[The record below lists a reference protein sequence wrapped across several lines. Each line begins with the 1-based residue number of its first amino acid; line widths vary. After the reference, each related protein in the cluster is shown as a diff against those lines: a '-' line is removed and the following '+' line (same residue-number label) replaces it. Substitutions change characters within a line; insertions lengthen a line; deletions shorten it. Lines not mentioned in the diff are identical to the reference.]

1 MRIMIDTNVLISAFV
16 FRSGQMDFLIQRIT
30 ENHKIVISSFV
41 LDELAEVVKRK
52 FENKQRALDVFF
64 TALPYELVY
73 TPVNMEDSLFD
84 IRDKKDYPVLYSAI
98 IEDVDIFITG
108 DRNFENLDIE
118 RPQIMTA
125 SGFLEKY

>member
-16 FRSGQMDFLIQRIT
+16 FRSGQMDLLIQRIT
-30 ENHKIVISSFV
+30 ENHKLVISSFV
-41 LDELAEVVKRK
+41 LDELTEVVKRK
-52 FENKQRALDVFF
+52 FRNKQEALDEFL
-64 TALPYELVY
+64 TALPFELVY
-73 TPVNMEDSLFD
+73 TPVNMEDSLFI

-108 DRNFENLDIE
+108 DRDFENLDIKS
-118 RPQIMTA
+118 PQIMTA